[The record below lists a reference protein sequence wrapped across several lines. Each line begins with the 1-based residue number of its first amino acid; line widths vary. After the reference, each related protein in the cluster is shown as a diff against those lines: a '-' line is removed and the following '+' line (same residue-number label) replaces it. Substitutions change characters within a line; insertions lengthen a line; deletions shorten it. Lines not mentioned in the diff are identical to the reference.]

1 MIPKST
7 LNNESE
13 KEIDKIKE
21 IENSIDKEKLI
32 YRSNKHTYDFRNF
45 QTIRTFG
52 KDIYEGE
59 ITFEEADEDQ
69 PNLLNSIIDFKNK
82 TRPQNNIKKQEK

>member
-1 MIPKST
+1 MIPKSA

-21 IENSIDKEKLI
+21 TENSIDKEKLI
-32 YRSNKHTYDFRNF
+32 YKSNKHTYDFRNF

-52 KDIYEGE
+52 KDIYEDE

-69 PNLLNSIIDFKNK
+69 SNLLNSIIDFKNK